1 MCPLARPLGQP
12 SRFGLK
18 KKGKFRWPKS
28 QLAVWERAES
38 EFELFLRSIYCLL
51 DLEIANA
58 AFSGAETQFP
68 PIFPESNINVNVS
81 FPLFSLIVN

>member
-1 MCPLARPLGQP
+1 MCPLAPAPALALPVLG
-12 SRFGLK
+12 L
-18 KKGKFRWPKS
+18 KGKFRWPKS

-81 FPLFSLIVN
+81 FSLFSLIVN